1 MRYSN
6 WHEDTEWC
14 VVGPVSILY
23 HTTISM
29 NVAVQ
34 YDQRTVF
41 GSHGAYAVWT
51 GTDPRSFS
59 VSASMV
65 AANSDEVKFNV
76 KQVVAAYDWTQE
88 SPPSCQKLTA
98 PTGTNSIFG
107 ANVRPE
113 SVDSSI
119 QEAVHFDK
127 YNNGPIQIELSLSV
141 KECKEI

>member
-1 MRYSN
+1 MWKSAH
-6 WHEDTEWC
+6 HEDIEWC
-14 VVGPVSILY
+14 IVGPVSILY

-51 GTDPRSFS
+51 GTDPRSFN

-65 AANSDEVKFNV
+65 AANSSEIKFNV
-76 KQVVAAYDWTQE
+76 DQVIAAYQWTQE
-88 SPPSCQKLTA
+88 SPPTCQGLTA
-98 PTGTNSIFG
+98 PTGTSAIFG
-107 ANVRPE
+107 ADVRPE

-119 QEAVHFDK
+119 QEAVHLDK
-127 YNNGPIQIELSLSV
+127 NGNGPIQIDLSLSV